1 MMTAQLS
8 ARNKFGSKAR
18 SIVGLAAASIVTGV
32 SQVSGAFASPGDD
45 EQMGGHMFD
54 WLGRYGGYIL
64 FIGLLW
70 IFIAFAVSQDAY
82 SRGENGL
89 LWGLIVLFMP
99 MMGLF
104 VYLIFLA
111 IRSSSVSR
119 TTVASQPVTSTQSVQ
134 PPQQPAQTQYI
145 APQPATT
152 QPPATAQ
159 KGDVQ
164 YCTAC
169 GAPNALTAKFC
180 NSCGA
185 PLTKV

>member
-1 MMTAQLS
+1 MTAQLS

-18 SIVGLAAASIVTGV
+18 SLVGLAAAGIVAGM
-32 SQVSGAFASPGDD
+32 SQVSSALASPGDD
-45 EQMGGHMFD
+45 EQMGGHMFN

-64 FIGLLW
+64 FFGLLW

-111 IRSSSVSR
+111 IRSTSASR
-119 TTVASQPVTSTQSVQ
+119 TTLASQPETSSQPVQ

-145 APQPATT
+145 TS
-152 QPPATAQ
+152 QPPSPAP

-180 NSCGA
+180 NSCGT

>member
-1 MMTAQLS
+1 MTTQLS

-18 SIVGLAAASIVTGV
+18 SLVGLAAAGIVTGM
-32 SQVSGAFASPGDD
+32 SQVSLALASPGDD
-45 EQMGGHMFD
+45 ENMGGHMFD
-54 WLGRYGGYIL
+54 WLGRYGGYVL

-111 IRSSSVSR
+111 IRSSGASR
-119 TTVASQPVTSTQSVQ
+119 AVTTTVTPQAPAPTQPA
-134 PPQQPAQTQYI
+134 QPAQTQYI
-145 APQPATT
+145 APQPVAPQPQTT
-152 QPPATAQ
+152 PKT
-159 KGDVQ
+159 GDVQ

-169 GAPNALTAKFC
+169 GAANSLTAKFC

-185 PLTKV
+185 PLKA